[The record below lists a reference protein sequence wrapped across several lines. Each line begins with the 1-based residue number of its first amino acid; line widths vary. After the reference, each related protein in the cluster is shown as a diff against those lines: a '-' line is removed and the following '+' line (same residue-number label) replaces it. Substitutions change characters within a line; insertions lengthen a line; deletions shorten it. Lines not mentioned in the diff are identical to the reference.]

1 MNVDYRVQVEAATVD
16 TMKTGSH
23 LHERRVTANGIRLR
37 VLDSEAS
44 EKPPLLMLHGI
55 YDRAE
60 VWQPVVAAL
69 SKQFRLIMP
78 DLRGHYR
85 SDWPDSGYAL
95 RDYAADAVGVLDAL
109 EIAQADVLGH
119 SLGALIALELAAHA
133 PKRVRRIVLE
143 DPPSQRDEHTRT
155 WLGAL
160 LSAKRCMEQQTYIAL
175 HGIHPGR
182 SEEELRRETEWLR
195 ATADG
200 PFLALIEMCG
210 MDDAGFAA
218 TLEPLSQRILLLQ
231 ADPEYGGALVPADA
245 RAAISAQSGCR
256 LVQYHDTGHMIHRE
270 RPDGFVSAVLEFL
283 TES

>member
-1 MNVDYRVQVEAATVD
+1 MD
-16 TMKTGSH
+16 TMKTGSNIR
-23 LHERRVTANGIRLR
+23 ERSMTANGIRLR
-37 VLDSEAS
+37 VLECGTT
-44 EKPPLLMLHGI
+44 EKPPLLLLHGL

-60 VWQPVVAAL
+60 CWQPVVTAL
-69 SKQFRLIMP
+69 SERFRLIMP

-85 SDWPDSGYAL
+85 SEWPDNGYAL
-95 RDYAADAVGVLDAL
+95 RDYAADALGVLDAL
-109 EIAQADVLGH
+109 EITQADVLGH
-119 SLGALIALELAAHA
+119 SLGALVALELAVHA
-133 PKRVRRIVLE
+133 PERVLRVVLE

-160 LSAKRCMEQQTYIAL
+160 LSAKRCTEQQTYIAL

-218 TLEPLSQRILLLQ
+218 TLQPLSHRILLLQ
-231 ADPEYGGALVPADA
+231 ADPEHGAALVPADA
-245 RAAISAQSGCR
+245 RAAMSAQSGCR
-256 LVQYHDTGHMIHRE
+256 LVQYHDTGHTIHRE
-270 RPDGFVSAVLEFL
+270 RPDEFVSAVLEFL